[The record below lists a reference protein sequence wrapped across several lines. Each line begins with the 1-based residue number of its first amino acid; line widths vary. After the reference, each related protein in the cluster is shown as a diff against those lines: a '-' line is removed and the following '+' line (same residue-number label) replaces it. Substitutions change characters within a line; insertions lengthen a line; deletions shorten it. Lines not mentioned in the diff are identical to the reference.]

1 MVYVGD
7 CENCGASLEHE
18 TEEMFDGTSLVCS
31 ECSCIHWWSCD
42 EDGGYIATEWE
53 IQGDIEHFYRRD

>member
-7 CENCGASLEHE
+7 CENCGSSLMNE
-18 TEEMFDGTSLVCS
+18 TDEMFDGTSLVCS

-42 EDGGYIATEWE
+42 EDGGYIATNNEFE
-53 IQGDIEHFYRRD
+53 NDYKYERP